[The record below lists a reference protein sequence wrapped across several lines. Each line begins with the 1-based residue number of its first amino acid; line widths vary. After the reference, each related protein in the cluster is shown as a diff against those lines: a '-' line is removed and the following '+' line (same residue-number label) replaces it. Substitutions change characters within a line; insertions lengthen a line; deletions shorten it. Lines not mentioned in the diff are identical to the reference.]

1 MTSIHNPQP
10 WATLALPEQFEI
22 LGHSYGLNDPNEQR
36 LLTTLD
42 SPVYLSWNSVS
53 VESSGPVGWTG
64 TGCYHRLFLPFPEVP
79 MDLQPFWMYR

>member
-42 SPVYLSWNSVS
+42 SPVYLS
-53 VESSGPVGWTG
+53 
-64 TGCYHRLFLPFPEVP
+64 
-79 MDLQPFWMYR
+79 